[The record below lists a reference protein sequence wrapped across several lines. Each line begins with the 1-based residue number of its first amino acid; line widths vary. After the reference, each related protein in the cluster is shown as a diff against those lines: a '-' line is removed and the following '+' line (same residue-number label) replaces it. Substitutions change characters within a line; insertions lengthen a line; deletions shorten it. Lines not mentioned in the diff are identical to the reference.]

1 MPVAVMALELF
12 AIFANSGYFPG
23 PMTFCIIILWLLLL
37 ITTYDNFQSVFTKLP
52 RLTLLPILLLFL
64 LWIWTGLSIVW
75 SISPDL
81 TWIEFN
87 RTGGY
92 FAAFLLGVAVAGF
105 RLNRLSASLLFTAVV
120 LAASLYGL
128 GVKTLP
134 SVINNLD
141 ESFRISV
148 PAGYANAQGIA
159 VALSVP
165 FALYFASVKRLHWAI
180 RLAAVIALFVLLLTL
195 YYTFSRG
202 AMFAL
207 FVGIV
212 LLFIVVPMRLRL
224 FFTAVT
230 ALAPTVL
237 IAWWSYGEKAIMQ
250 SGQER
255 DLRIESAYNLRWYIL
270 AGIVTIIITFMLALY
285 VGGRISF
292 PRTVT
297 RVMGAL
303 VLAVVLSATVIS
315 AAMFVTSK
323 PSFGEWA
330 SQAYKNFKAEEP
342 ERSESLRLFNLDAS
356 GRWQLWEEAVANW
369 RENTLTGTGAQ
380 SFPLVHLMRR
390 DATTPFV
397 KQPHGLPFRLL
408 SELGL
413 IGLLLGVSFVVA
425 VLLTAALN
433 MHRVSD
439 RWQKGL
445 AGTIFAVNVTYLTHT
460 LYDWDWNLFAL
471 TMPFFF
477 FSGMLAGWRDGGEG
491 GPVNRKLSENRNQVE
506 AVVSSRSEA
515 ETSLP

>member
-1 MPVAVMALELF
+1 MPVTVMALELF

-23 PMTFCIIILWLLLL
+23 PMTLCIISLWLLLL

-52 RLTLLPILLLFL
+52 RLTLLPILLFFS

-75 SISPDL
+75 SIAPDL
-81 TWIEFN
+81 TWNEFN

-92 FAAFLLGVAVAGF
+92 FAAFLLGIAVAGF
-105 RLNRLSASLLFTAVV
+105 RFNRLSASLLFAAVV

-128 GVKTLP
+128 GVKALP
-134 SVINNLD
+134 SVIDNLD
-141 ESFRISV
+141 ESFRVSV
-148 PAGYANAQGIA
+148 PAGYANAQGLA
-159 VALSVP
+159 SVLAVP

-180 RLAAVIALFVLLLTL
+180 RLAAVITLFILLLTL

-212 LLFIVVPMRLRL
+212 VLFIVVPMRLRL

-250 SGQER
+250 SGQEP
-255 DLRIESAYNLRWYIL
+255 DTRIEAAYYLRWYIL
-270 AGIVTIIITFMLALY
+270 AGIVTITITFMLAMY
-285 VGGRISF
+285 IGRSMSF
-292 PRTVT
+292 TRTVT

-303 VLAVVLSATVIS
+303 LFTAVLSATIIGT
-315 AAMFVTSK
+315 AFFVTSK

-330 SQAYKNFKAEEP
+330 SQTYQNFKAERP
-342 ERSESLRLFNLDAS
+342 ERSESLRLLNLDAS

-369 RENTLTGTGAQ
+369 KENTLTGTGAQ
-380 SFPLVHLMRR
+380 SFPLVHLIRR
-390 DATTPFV
+390 DETTPFV

-413 IGLLLGVSFVVA
+413 IGFLLGVSFIVA
-425 VLLTAALN
+425 VLVTAALN
-433 MHRVSD
+433 MQKIID

-445 AGTIFAVNVTYLTHT
+445 AGTMFAVNVTYLTHT

-477 FSGMLAGWRDGGEG
+477 FSGVLVGWRNGEELD
-491 GPVNRKLSENRNQVE
+491 KESDQASLKNQE
-506 AVVSSRSEA
+506 DAVASSISEA
-515 ETSLP
+515 ETSFP

>member
-1 MPVAVMALELF
+1 MPVAVMSLELF

-64 LWIWTGLSIVW
+64 LWMWTGLSIVW

-92 FAAFLLGVAVAGF
+92 FAAFLLGITVAGSRF
-105 RLNRLSASLLFTAVV
+105 NRLSASLLFSAVV

-128 GVKTLP
+128 GVKALP
-134 SVINNLD
+134 SVIDNLD
-141 ESFRISV
+141 ESFRVSV
-148 PAGYANAQGIA
+148 PTGYANAQGLA

-165 FALYFASVKRLHWAI
+165 FALYFASVKKSHWAI
-180 RLAAVIALFVLLLTL
+180 RLAAVISLFILLLTL

-212 LLFIVVPMRLRL
+212 VLFIVVPMRLRF

-237 IAWWSYGEKAIMQ
+237 IAWWSYGQKPIML
-250 SGQER
+250 SGQEPST
-255 DLRIESAYNLRWYIL
+255 RIEAAYYLRWYIF
-270 AGIVTIIITFMLALY
+270 ASIATMGITFMLALY
-285 VGGRISF
+285 IGGRISF

-297 RVMGAL
+297 RVMGTL
-303 VLAVVLSATVIS
+303 VITVVLSVTVIG

-323 PSFGEWA
+323 PSFGGWA
-330 SQAYKNFKAEEP
+330 SQTYQNFKAEEP
-342 ERSESLRLFNLDAS
+342 ERSESLRLLNLDAS

-380 SFPLVHLMRR
+380 SFPLVHLMHR

-413 IGLLLGVSFVVA
+413 IGLLLGVFFVVA
-425 VLLTAALN
+425 VLVTAALN
-433 MHRVSD
+433 MHKIID
-439 RWQKGL
+439 RWQTGL
-445 AGTIFAVNVTYLTHT
+445 AGTMFAVNVTYLTHT

-477 FSGMLAGWRDGGEG
+477 FLGILVGWRNGEELG
-491 GPVNRKLSENRNQVE
+491 KESGQASLNNQE
-506 AVVSSRSEA
+506 DAVASSISEA
-515 ETSLP
+515 ETSFP